1 MKKGFT
7 LVETLV
13 VISII
18 ILLTTI
24 ALPSYKSGQRQLAL
38 SRSANK
44 MAHEIRGAQEMAM
57 SARKH
62 EGSVP
67 PGGYGVY
74 FEKYTDD
81 GSVNY
86 DIYLYADSDG
96 DETYDSGEEV
106 RAIYNESLEIYL
118 ESEVKIKEV
127 KINSS
132 QPDETSI
139 NFRPPDPFIKIKD
152 GGGVDHQEAIIT
164 LALKADESKTK
175 VVTVNKAGLIDVE

>member
-7 LVETLV
+7 LLETLV

-38 SRSANK
+38 SRAANK

-57 SARKH
+57 SAKKH

-67 PGGYGVY
+67 LGGYGIY
-74 FEKYTDD
+74 FYKSGT
-81 GSVNY
+81 NY
-86 DIYLYADSDG
+86 DVYLYADSDG